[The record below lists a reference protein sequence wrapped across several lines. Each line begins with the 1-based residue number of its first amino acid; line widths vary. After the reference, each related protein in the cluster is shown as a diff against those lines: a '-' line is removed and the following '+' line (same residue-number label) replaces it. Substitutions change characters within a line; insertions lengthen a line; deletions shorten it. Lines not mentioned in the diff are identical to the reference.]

1 MIFALRSPEVGL
13 TQPSRSHLWRFGR
26 IFYESK
32 KDTAH
37 ALLFSNS
44 QMSKTLKSVVG
55 VDVGRYS
62 LKSVL
67 LQKKGDSRFVVSN
80 FASHVFDESVERT
93 PDEIV
98 KQIKSLVKQMGGGSK
113 ACAVAI
119 TTPDAFLRIIEQ
131 PETPT
136 EILRDALRL
145 NGMALLNQDCRD
157 FVLDCDLIPTTG
169 AAAAIH
175 GGQKRYLVAGLPRVY
190 VSGMSEALENGKFKD
205 VASLQLPSVSVF
217 NAFEFAQPDVFNNQA
232 FFLLDLGHTSST
244 MMIGVKGEL
253 VLIRNIDFGGKT
265 LLETLCSLSG
275 ESTSVVFKALEQE
288 DEIIVENARMALM
301 AFTREIGSS
310 IGFVEGR
317 REETIGQIWVS
328 GGLAKNKTVL
338 RVLGEEL
345 RMPCLAWNAL
355 DRCEVNVPASKRSR
369 LTEDVFDYSVACG
382 AAVQLFNT

>member
-1 MIFALRSPEVGL
+1 MAKS
-13 TQPSRSHLWRFGR
+13 
-26 IFYESK
+26 
-32 KDTAH
+32 
-37 ALLFSNS
+37 
-44 QMSKTLKSVVG
+44 LKSVVG

-67 LQKKGDSRFVVSN
+67 LQKKGDSRYVVSN

-93 PDEIV
+93 PDEIAKQIKAIV
-98 KQIKSLVKQMGGGSK
+98 KQIGGGSK
-113 ACAVAI
+113 PCAVAI

-157 FVLDCDLIPTTG
+157 FVLDCDIIPTAG
-169 AAAAIH
+169 AADAAS

-190 VSGMSEALENGKFKD
+190 VTGMSEAFERGKIKD
-205 VASLQLPSVSVF
+205 IASLQLASVSVF

-244 MMIGVKGEL
+244 MMIGVKREL

-265 LLETLCSLSG
+265 LLEALCSLSG

-355 DRCEVNVPASKRSR
+355 DRCDVNVPAAKRSR
-369 LTEDVFDYSVACG
+369 LTEDASDYSVACG
-382 AAVQLFNT
+382 TAVQLLNA

>member
-1 MIFALRSPEVGL
+1 MAKSL
-13 TQPSRSHLWRFGR
+13 T
-26 IFYESK
+26 
-32 KDTAH
+32 
-37 ALLFSNS
+37 
-44 QMSKTLKSVVG
+44 SVVG
-55 VDVGRYS
+55 VDIGRYS

-67 LQKKGDSRFVVSN
+67 LQKKGGGRFAVSN
-80 FASHVFDESVERT
+80 FASLKFDESKERT
-93 PDEIV
+93 PDEV
-98 KQIKSLVKQMGGGSK
+98 VLQIKSLLKQMGGGSK
-113 ACAVAI
+113 TCAFAF

-136 EILRDALRL
+136 DVLRDALRL
-145 NGMALLNQDCRD
+145 NGMTLLNQDCRD

-169 AAAAIH
+169 AADAAI
-175 GGQKRYLVAGLPRVY
+175 GGQKRYLVAGLPRRY
-190 VSGMSEALENGKFKD
+190 VTEMSEAFDRGGIKD
-205 VASLQLPSVSVF
+205 IAALQLASVSVF

-244 MMIGVKGEL
+244 MMIGVKKEL

-265 LLETLCSLSG
+265 LLEALCSLSG
-275 ESTSVVFKALEQE
+275 ESTDAVFKALEQE

-355 DRCEVNVPASKRSR
+355 DRCEINVSASKR
-369 LTEDVFDYSVACG
+369 LQLAEDASDFSVACG
-382 AAVQLFNT
+382 AAVQLLNS